1 METQIDIQMP
11 VRKGGFIVGEVIQ
24 RLLMQD
30 APFTFYV
37 DAGKDLE
44 MTSDHEC
51 LIALIATSPE
61 NADRITK
68 STKVA
73 FKRNRMTDRLRTH
86 GRSPYVYLA
95 DPDVLLP
102 ERPFFSS
109 TIRAFERNP
118 KLGAV
123 GLCYQDS
130 DHVACGSMML
140 RREDFLQIGKLQG
153 TGRTCVCGN
162 IQIKLHESNLQV
174 VPLKTLRAVHLKSQ
188 YREGYPE
195 YEAVECKVSA
205 DGILQRSFLEKTIDK
220 YGTRFRLFIQDDNTK
235 VSRAKSKKVR
245 KARKRREGSK
255 E

>member
-11 VRKGGFIVGEVIQ
+11 VRKGGFIIGEVIQ

-30 APFTFYV
+30 ASFTFYV
-37 DAGKDLE
+37 DGGEDLE
-44 MTSDHEC
+44 MTSDHER

-73 FKRNRMTDRLRTH
+73 FKRNRMTDQLRMH
-86 GRSPYVYLA
+86 GRSHYVYLA
-95 DPDVLLP
+95 DPDVLIP

-109 TIRAFERNP
+109 TVRAFERNP
-118 KLGAV
+118 QLGAV

-130 DHVACGSMML
+130 EHVACGSMML
-140 RREDFLQIGKLQG
+140 RRKDFLEIGKLQG

-162 IQIKLHESNLQV
+162 IQIKLQESNLQV
-174 VPLKTLRAVHLKSQ
+174 VPLKTLRAVHLKAQ

-195 YEAVECKVSA
+195 YKAVECKVS
-205 DGILQRSFLEKTIDK
+205 DEGILPRSFLEKTIEK
-220 YGTRFRLFIQDDNTK
+220 YGTRFRLFIQNDNTK
-235 VSRAKSKKVR
+235 SAKEARR
-245 KARKRREGSK
+245 K
-255 E
+255 